1 MAGLIPQAFIDD
13 LLGRIDIV
21 DVIDK
26 RIKLRKTGKNY
37 SALCPF
43 HTEKSPS
50 FSVEPEKQFYYC
62 FGCGAG
68 GNALGFVME
77 YERLDFPQAV
87 EVLAADVNLEVPRE
101 EGRKSGKKT
110 AENNE
115 LYSILALADQFYQK
129 QLRSHPHKARA
140 VNYLKQRGLT
150 GQIAKT
156 FGIGFAPPGWDNLL
170 QAIGTSA
177 EAIRSM
183 VKAGLVIKR
192 EEDSQKQADATAR
205 QASARGAG
213 QYDRFRD
220 RIIFPIRDSRGRVI
234 GFGGRVLTDEKPK
247 YLNSPETPVYHKSN
261 ELYGLYEARRSNPR
275 LTRFLI
281 VEGYM
286 DVVALAQHGI
296 DYAVATLGTA
306 TSATHL
312 NRLFRLASD
321 VIYCF
326 DGDQAGRTAAWRGLQ
341 AALPVLEDGRQVRF
355 LFLPEGED
363 PDTLVRKRGTEH
375 FSALVDQA
383 TPLAEF
389 FFAHLSEGL
398 DIHSIE
404 GKSRLGSLAIPLLR
418 QLPAGMYRQ
427 LMLERLAQLSGL
439 ESRSIESMVNKQA
452 AADAGAPGPDQ
463 SSAPP
468 PDYPRPPADFD
479 HPGRRGERPAP
490 RAAAKPMPLS
500 PGLKAI
506 ELLLFKPEVA
516 VSQPLDLALLR
527 ENGDQYTDLLLELIE
542 LVQLN
547 PTISTYML
555 LGHFYGT
562 QPGNQLTQLMKNE
575 KITPVEGVAQE
586 FLFLIDK
593 LLADAR
599 KKQHK
604 RRLIEQLTPR
614 LRSGRTQPDGEP
626 KVNRQLTE

>member
-87 EVLAADVNLEVPRE
+87 EALAADVNLEVPRE
-101 EGRKSGKKT
+101 EGREATRKSS
-110 AENNE
+110 ENNE

-129 QLRSHPHKARA
+129 QLRSHSHKARA

-150 GQIAKT
+150 GQVAKT

-170 QAIGTSA
+170 QAIGASA
-177 EAIRSM
+177 EAIRNM
-183 VKAGLVIKR
+183 IKAGLVIKR
-192 EEDSQKQADATAR
+192 EDSAAQKPAGDDAR
-205 QASARGAG
+205 HDGSRREG

-247 YLNSPETPVYHKSN
+247 YLNSPETPVYHKAN

-306 TSATHL
+306 TSAAHL
-312 NRLFRLASD
+312 SRLFRVVSD

-341 AALPVLEDGRQVRF
+341 ATLPILEDGRQVRF

-363 PDTLVRKRGTEH
+363 PDTLVRKRGKEH

-389 FFAHLSEGL
+389 FFDHLSEGL
-398 DIHSIE
+398 DINSIE

-439 ESRSIESMVNKQA
+439 ESRSIESMVNKQPDK
-452 AADAGAPGPDQ
+452 AADTSGPDHSPSDY
-463 SSAPP
+463 SSGHPSDYP
-468 PDYPRPPADFD
+468 PDYPRPPTDFD
-479 HPGRRGERPAP
+479 HAPARRGERPAQS
-490 RAAAKPMPLS
+490 RLAAKPVPRS

-506 ELLLFKPEVA
+506 ELLLFRPEVA
-516 VSQPLDLALLR
+516 VTEPLDLALLR

-575 KITPVEGVAQE
+575 KITPLEGVAQE
-586 FLFLIDK
+586 FIFLIDK
-593 LLADAR
+593 LLTDAR

-614 LRSGRTQPDGEP
+614 LRSGRTQP
-626 KVNRQLTE
+626 